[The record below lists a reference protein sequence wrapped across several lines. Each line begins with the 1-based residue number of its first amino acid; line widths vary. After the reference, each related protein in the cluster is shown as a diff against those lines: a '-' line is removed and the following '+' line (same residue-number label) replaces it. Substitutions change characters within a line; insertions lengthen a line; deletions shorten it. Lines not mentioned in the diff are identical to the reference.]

1 MVVAA
6 ALRASAG
13 TLYHRQKGK
22 ATNKK
27 NSWVL
32 ARTHGF
38 DYNIAMHNN
47 KIQAQLAVVK
57 DFLTVVFL
65 FAFVYSLMWVG
76 FAFGF

>member
-1 MVVAA
+1 MRR
-6 ALRASAG
+6 LGYYIRSKNKKQ
-13 TLYHRQKGK
+13 LI
-22 ATNKK
+22 KK